1 MITRMTGSV
10 NRVLD
15 EELRLQVGPF
25 EYQILIPEVARRSLQ
40 ERVGQEVTLHMVE
53 YLEGNQ
59 SGSRMIPRRIGF
71 LTEVDLEFFELF
83 CTVDKIGPK
92 KALKAMACPV
102 RDIARAIGSRDAAW
116 LTTLNGVGKAGADTI
131 IAQLHRKVAR
141 FSVMGSA
148 ENGSSAGAAVSGPL
162 FEEAYLGM
170 IALGLSGVEA
180 RARLDAVTAQ
190 GAQYSDVAS
199 LIQAA
204 FHRG

>member
-1 MITRMTGSV
+1 MITRMIGIV

-15 EELRLQVGPF
+15 EEIRLQVGPF
-25 EYQILIPEVARRSLQ
+25 EYQVLIPEVTRRSLQ
-40 ERVGQEVTLHMVE
+40 EKVGLEVVLHIVE

-59 SGSRMIPRRIGF
+59 SGSRMVPRRIGF
-71 LTEVDLEFFELF
+71 LTEDDLEFFELF

-141 FSVMGSA
+141 FTGVGNLQSGAGS
-148 ENGSSAGAAVSGPL
+148 GASVSGAL

-170 IALGLSGVEA
+170 IALGLSGIEA

-190 GAQYSDVAS
+190 GTQFSDVAS

-204 FHRG
+204 FQRN

>member
-1 MITRMTGSV
+1 MITRMIGIV

-15 EELRLQVGPF
+15 EEIRLQVGPF
-25 EYQILIPEVARRSLQ
+25 EYQVLIPEVTRRSLQ
-40 ERVGQEVTLHMVE
+40 EKVGLEVVLHIVE

-59 SGSRMIPRRIGF
+59 SGSRMVPRRIGF
-71 LTEVDLEFFELF
+71 LTEDDLEFFELF
-83 CTVDKIGPK
+83 CTVDKFGPK

-141 FSVMGSA
+141 FSVVGNLQSGAGS
-148 ENGSSAGAAVSGPL
+148 GPSVSGAL

-170 IALGLSGVEA
+170 IALGLSGIEA

-190 GAQYSDVAS
+190 GTQFSDVAS

-204 FHRG
+204 FQRN

>member
-1 MITRMTGSV
+1 MITRMIGIV

-15 EELRLQVGPF
+15 EEIRLQVGPF
-25 EYQILIPEVARRSLQ
+25 EYQVLIPEVTRRSLQ
-40 ERVGQEVTLHMVE
+40 EKVGLEVVLHIVE

-59 SGSRMIPRRIGF
+59 SGSRMVPRRIGF
-71 LTEVDLEFFELF
+71 LTEDDLEFFELF

-141 FSVMGSA
+141 FSVVGNLQSGGGS
-148 ENGSSAGAAVSGPL
+148 GASVSGAL

-170 IALGLSGVEA
+170 IALGLSGIEA

-190 GAQYSDVAS
+190 GTHFSDVAS

-204 FHRG
+204 FQRN